1 MFNFLDDNVEQSL
14 LYQQAMLISCHSFM
28 SGVTAQF
35 TFWGRNLVPSEQSF
49 RVYLIQRPFMGDMNI
64 QINTKELK
72 SKKQTDEYLHNQYI
86 MLKNRDT
93 DLI

>member
-49 RVYLIQRPFMGDMNI
+49 P
-64 QINTKELK
+64 
-72 SKKQTDEYLHNQYI
+72 
-86 MLKNRDT
+86 NR
-93 DLI
+93 